1 MAAKRKVYT
10 EDLKREAIRLV
21 TEQGD
26 KISDAAR
33 NLDIHAN
40 MLRQWKRA
48 MEANGHSPFP
58 GQGHRSPD
66 QEAWHRLRQENKRL
80 QMERGILKKALA
92 FFASESSEDAP

>member
-10 EDLKREAIRLV
+10 EDFKREAVRLV
-21 TEQGD
+21 TEQGY

-40 MLRQWKRA
+40 MLRKWKRA

-58 GQGHRSPD
+58 AQGHRSPD
-66 QEAWHRLRQENKRL
+66 QEELHRLRQENKRL
-80 QMERGILKKALA
+80 QMERAILKKALA
-92 FFASESSEDAP
+92 FFASESS